1 MFKVFKP
8 QTPFFLFAKESIG
21 SFVNNL
27 LDENPLISK
36 EEMLERLQESK
47 LSKSKTAEKSYS
59 REIRKQ
65 FLARGG
71 EEDTRLTKDIV
82 IESFDG
88 QSKISD
94 EEFARDDFIDSIID
108 DEEEELPQLNW
119 VKKLLK
125 TGKTRDPRSGKTSEN
140 IEIYTFVNN
149 EQDEYYNSDSW
160 WYDKLLTAVM
170 EQIPNFEYIDDG
182 GYQSDSVNDFQVEAE
197 YVYPTARLRIN
208 SQFIITML

>member
-65 FLARGG
+65 FVLRGG
-71 EEDTRLTKDIV
+71 DEDTRLTKDIV

-94 EEFARDDFIDSIID
+94 DDFARDDFIDSL
-108 DEEEELPQLNW
+108 DEDEDEAPEINW
-119 VKKLLK
+119 NRKLLK
-125 TGKTRDPRSGKTSEN
+125 TGKTKNPEWGKTSEN

-149 EQDEYYNSDSW
+149 EQDEYYNSESW
-160 WYDKLLTAVM
+160 WYDKLLAAV
-170 EQIPNFEYIDDG
+170 QQQVLTLTYIDDD
-182 GYQSDSVNDFQVEAE
+182 GYQSDFVYDFNVEAE
-197 YVYPTARLRIN
+197 HVYPYARLRLGGQTQIV
-208 SQFIITML
+208 MLQ